1 MLSAAWTPALASAAL
16 VVAKSTLLLGTAAVA
31 AHALRRG
38 SAAARH
44 MVWGLALGAAMA
56 LPALALVVPGWKPA
70 FLAVLRP
77 AAAAWEVE
85 TAAAAVPS
93 LPFTTVLAVVW
104 AAGAAVV
111 LARLALGLRAARRLA
126 RHAEVVEDPAWT
138 GLLERLGRA
147 MEIDRPVA
155 LLRSDEAAMPLT
167 WGALRPAILLP
178 AEADA
183 WPEERRRVVLLHEL
197 AHVARRDC
205 LVQTLAAV
213 CCAAYWFHPGAWWAA
228 RKMREER
235 EQACD
240 DRVLAAGARASDY
253 AGHLLEVARAYRAPL
268 CAAAIAMA
276 APSQLEGRVR
286 AVLEPRRDRRAVTR
300 RTGAVCAAAVLL
312 ASAPLA
318 AVSPSER
325 APQPEMAWELPPA
338 RSAPP
343 QKQPAR
349 LAEPERG
356 DRPAIRVVASVQRA
370 PRSAVV
376 PTVAAVPAAA
386 QPAAQAKP
394 KAARAERPALLASVD
409 ADGGVHLHL
418 KALRAARTGRPLRVR
433 VEGHGAT
440 SATTIDI
447 PVSPQLQ
454 AMVAQV
460 VAGTSATVASADG
473 AKPCP
478 RSRPLRLTRKFDAI
492 VRSMAAS
499 GGGSDLAGR
508 MLDELNAGLS
518 RAAARGE
525 LLEQETGGA

>member
-1 MLSAAWTPALASAAL
+1 SAAL
-16 VVAKSTLLLGTAAVA
+16 VVAKSTLLLGAAAVA

-44 MVWGLALGAAMA
+44 LVWCLALGAAMA

-77 AAAAWEVE
+77 AATAWEME
-85 TAAAAVPS
+85 TGAAAIPS
-93 LPFTTVLAVVW
+93 LPFATVLAVVW

-155 LLRSDEAAMPLT
+155 LLRSGEAAMPLT
-167 WGALRPAILLP
+167 WGALRPSILLP

-253 AGHLLEVARAYRAPL
+253 AGHLLDVARAYRTPL

-286 AVLEPRRDRRAVTR
+286 AVLEPRRDRRAITR
-300 RTGAVCAAAVLL
+300 RTGAVCAGAVLL

-325 APQPEMAWELPPA
+325 APKPEMAWELPPA

-343 QKQPAR
+343 RKAPAR
-349 LAEPERG
+349 LAEPGPG
-356 DRPAIRVVASVQRA
+356 DRPSIRVVATVKPA
-370 PRSAVV
+370 PHSAIR
-376 PTVAAVPAAA
+376 TVSAEAPPAAR
-386 QPAAQAKP
+386 PERAAQAKP
-394 KAARAERPALLASVD
+394 KPVRAERPALLASVD

-418 KALRAARTGRPLRVR
+418 KALRAARSGRPLRVR

-440 SATTIDI
+440 SAATIDI
-447 PVSPQLQ
+447 AVNPRLQ
-454 AMVAQV
+454 AMVADL
-460 VAGTSATVASADG
+460 AAAASTGA

-478 RSRPLRLTRKFDAI
+478 CSRRPMRLARKFDEI
-492 VRSMAAS
+492 VRSVAAS

-518 RAAARGE
+518 RAARDGALVEG
-525 LLEQETGGA
+525 ETGGA

>member
-1 MLSAAWTPALASAAL
+1 MPAAAWTPALASAAL
-16 VVAKSTLLLGTAAVA
+16 VVAKSTLLLGGAAVA

-44 MVWGLALGAAMA
+44 LVWSLALGAAMA
-56 LPALALVVPGWKPA
+56 LPALALVVPGWKPG

-77 AAAAWEVE
+77 SPGAWGMEAG
-85 TAAAAVPS
+85 AAAAVPALS
-93 LPFTTVLAVVW
+93 LATVAALVW

-111 LARLALGLRAARRLA
+111 LARLALALRAAGRLA

-147 MEIDRPVA
+147 MEIGRPVA

-167 WGALRPAILLP
+167 WGALRPSILLP

-183 WPEERRRVVLLHEL
+183 WPEERRRVVLMHEL

-253 AGHLLEVARAYRAPL
+253 AGHLLDVARACRTPL

-300 RTGAVCAAAVLL
+300 RTGAVCAGAVLL
-312 ASAPLA
+312 AIAPLA

-338 RSAPP
+338 RSAPAR
-343 QKQPAR
+343 KLPAR
-349 LAEPERG
+349 LADPAPAG
-356 DRPAIRVVASVQRA
+356 RPTIRVVASVKRA
-370 PRSAVV
+370 PRSAL
-376 PTVAAVPAAA
+376 TAVAATEAPRAAR
-386 QPAAQAKP
+386 PERAAQAKP
-394 KAARAERPALLASVD
+394 KPARGESPALLASVD
-409 ADGGVHLHL
+409 ARGGVNLNL

-433 VEGHGAT
+433 VEGHGSS
-440 SATTIDI
+440 SASTIDI
-447 PVSPQLQ
+447 RLNPELQ
-454 AMVAQV
+454 AMVAE
-460 VAGTSATVASADG
+460 VATAVS
-473 AKPCP
+473 KPSCP
-478 RSRPLRLTRKFDAI
+478 RYGPTRLTRKFDDI
-492 VRSMAAS
+492 VRSVAASSS

-518 RAAARGE
+518 RAARAGTLVEGE
-525 LLEQETGGA
+525 SGGA

>member
-1 MLSAAWTPALASAAL
+1 VAASAWTPALASAAL
-16 VVAKSTLLLGTAAVA
+16 IVAKSTLLLSTAALA
-31 AHALRRG
+31 ARALRRG

-44 MVWGLALGAAMA
+44 LVWCLALGGAMA

-77 AAAAWEVE
+77 AGTAWGDVPAAQALPPLSLA
-85 TAAAAVPS
+85 TALTA
-93 LPFTTVLAVVW
+93 VW

-111 LARLALGLRAARRLA
+111 LARLALALRAASRLA
-126 RHAEVVEDPAWT
+126 RHAETVDDPAWT
-138 GLLERLGRA
+138 GLLERLGQA
-147 MEIDRPVA
+147 MEVGRPVT
-155 LLRSDEAAMPLT
+155 LLRSTEAAMPLT
-167 WGALRPAILLP
+167 WGALHPSILLP

-205 LVQTLAAV
+205 LIQTLAMV

-228 RKMREER
+228 RRMREER

-253 AGHLLEVARAYRAPL
+253 AGHLLDVARAYRAPV

-300 RTGAVCAAAVLL
+300 RTGAVCAGAVLL
-312 ASAPLA
+312 ASLPLA

-325 APQPEMAWELPPA
+325 TPAAKPEMAWELPPA
-338 RSAPP
+338 RSVPP
-343 QKQPAR
+343 ASAAADAQRRATD
-349 LAEPERG
+349 AG
-356 DRPAIRVVASVQRA
+356 DRPGMRIVASVRRA
-370 PRSAVV
+370 PR
-376 PTVAAVPAAA
+376 AAAPAAE
-386 QPAAQAKP
+386 QPRAHHSESATRT
-394 KAARAERPALLASVD
+394 ARSKDTATRPVELANID
-409 ADGGVHLHL
+409 ADGGVHVNL

-440 SATTIDI
+440 SAATVDI
-447 PVSPQLQ
+447 RLDPGLQ

-460 VAGTSATVASADG
+460 AATGSMPV
-473 AKPCP
+473 PCTRIAP
-478 RSRPLRLTRKFDAI
+478 ARLARKFDAV
-492 VRSMAAS
+492 VRTAA
-499 GGGSDLAGR
+499 GGGSDLAVR
-508 MLDELNAGLS
+508 VLDELNAGLS
-518 RAAARGE
+518 RAASRADAMRDVD
-525 LLEQETGGA
+525 TGGA

>member
-1 MLSAAWTPALASAAL
+1 
-16 VVAKSTLLLGTAAVA
+16 
-31 AHALRRG
+31 
-38 SAAARH
+38 
-44 MVWGLALGAAMA
+44 
-56 LPALALVVPGWKPA
+56 
-70 FLAVLRP
+70 
-77 AAAAWEVE
+77 
-85 TAAAAVPS
+85 
-93 LPFTTVLAVVW
+93 
-104 AAGAAVV
+104 
-111 LARLALGLRAARRLA
+111 
-126 RHAEVVEDPAWT
+126 
-138 GLLERLGRA
+138 
-147 MEIDRPVA
+147 
-155 LLRSDEAAMPLT
+155 MPLT
-167 WGALRPAILLP
+167 WGALRPSILLP

-253 AGHLLEVARAYRAPL
+253 AGHLLDVARAYRTPL

-286 AVLEPRRDRRAVTR
+286 AVLEPRRDRRAITR
-300 RTGAVCAAAVLL
+300 RTGAVCAGAVLL

-325 APQPEMAWELPPA
+325 APKPEMAWELPPA

-343 QKQPAR
+343 RKAPAR
-349 LAEPERG
+349 LAEPEPG
-356 DRPAIRVVASVQRA
+356 GRPSIRVVATVNPA
-370 PRSAVV
+370 PHSAIR
-376 PTVAAVPAAA
+376 TVAAEAPPAARA
-386 QPAAQAKP
+386 ERAAQAKP
-394 KAARAERPALLASVD
+394 KPARAERPALLASVD

-418 KALRAARTGRPLRVR
+418 KALRAARSGRPLRVR

-440 SATTIDI
+440 SAATIDI
-447 PVSPQLQ
+447 PVNPRLQ
-454 AMVAQV
+454 AMVADF
-460 VAGTSATVASADG
+460 VAAASTEA

-478 RSRPLRLTRKFDAI
+478 RSRPMRLARKFDEI
-492 VRSMAAS
+492 VRSVAAS

-518 RAAARGE
+518 RAARDGALVEGE
-525 LLEQETGGA
+525 SGGA

>member
-1 MLSAAWTPALASAAL
+1 MPAAAWTPALASAAL
-16 VVAKSTLLLGTAAVA
+16 VVAKSTLLLGGAAA
-31 AHALRRG
+31 AARALRRG

-44 MVWGLALGAAMA
+44 MVWCLALGGAMA

-77 AAAAWEVE
+77 STEGWGIE
-85 TAAAAVPS
+85 TGAAAVPP
-93 LPFTTVLAVVW
+93 LPLTTVLAAVW

-111 LARLALGLRAARRLA
+111 LARLALALRAARRLA

-147 MEIDRPVA
+147 MEIGRPVV
-155 LLRSDEAAMPLT
+155 LLRSGEAAMPLT

-253 AGHLLEVARAYRAPL
+253 AGHLLDVARACRAPL

-312 ASAPLA
+312 ATAPLA

-325 APQPEMAWELPPA
+325 APRPETAWELPPA

-343 QKQPAR
+343 QTPAR
-349 LAEPERG
+349 LADPANGERSS
-356 DRPAIRVVASVQRA
+356 IRVVASVKRA
-370 PRSAVV
+370 PHS
-376 PTVAAVPAAA
+376 AVPAAA
-386 QPAAQAKP
+386 AAGASRAAQPQRAAQAKP
-394 KAARAERPALLASVD
+394 RPEAAQPAVLASVD
-409 ADGGVHLHL
+409 AEGGVHLHL
-418 KALRAARTGRPLRVR
+418 KALRAARAGRPLRVR
-433 VEGHGAT
+433 VEGHGST
-440 SATTIDI
+440 SAATIDI
-447 PVSPQLQ
+447 PVDPRLQ

-460 VAGTSATVASADG
+460 VAATNDG
-473 AKPCP
+473 SKPCP
-478 RSRPLRLTRKFDAI
+478 GGSRPMRLTRKFDDI
-492 VRSMAAS
+492 VRSVAASS
-499 GGGSDLAGR
+499 GGGSDLAVR
-508 MLDELNAGLS
+508 MLDELHAGLS
-518 RAAARGE
+518 RAAARSGVLDQGE
-525 LLEQETGGA
+525 AGGA